1 MEKGVHMNWKG
12 KTAIVTGA
20 SGGIGSAICEKLASL
35 QINQVITGRKME
47 VLEKLAAEANGTGVE
62 VMACAGD
69 ITDSAFRK
77 SLVQNAVER
86 FGSLDVVINCAGI
99 AQNQHFEEVTEED
112 YDRIMNLNAKAP
124 YFLCQ
129 AALPEL
135 RKSSCATIINIT
147 SVVAHKGYPFQSAYA
162 ASKHALAGFSKSL
175 ANEVYKENIRVHL
188 ISPGGVYTPMV
199 ALARPDLTPDMVS
212 LPEDIA
218 NIAAFYLEM
227 RDANAIVDEIQVH
240 RSGKEPFA

>member
-1 MEKGVHMNWKG
+1 MNWKG

-20 SGGIGSAICEKLASL
+20 SGGIGSAVCEKLASL
-35 QINQVITGRKME
+35 QMNQVITGRKMD
-47 VLEKLAAEANGTGVE
+47 VLEKLSEKACGLGAE

-69 ITDSAFRK
+69 VTDSAFRK

-99 AQNQHFEEVTEED
+99 AQNQHFEEVTEEE

>member
-1 MEKGVHMNWKG
+1 MNWKG

-20 SGGIGSAICEKLASL
+20 SGGIGSAVCEKLASL
-35 QINQVITGRKME
+35 QMNQVITGRKTD
-47 VLEKLAAEANGTGVE
+47 VLEKLSAKACSLGAE

-69 ITDSAFRK
+69 VTDSAFRK

-175 ANEVYKENIRVHL
+175 ANEVYKENVRVHL

>member
-1 MEKGVHMNWKG
+1 MNWKG

-20 SGGIGSAICEKLASL
+20 SGGIGSAVCEKLASL
-35 QINQVITGRKME
+35 QMNQVITGRKMD
-47 VLEKLAAEANGTGVE
+47 VLEKLSAKARGLGAE

-69 ITDSAFRK
+69 VTDSAFRK

-86 FGSLDVVINCAGI
+86 FGSLDVVMNCAGI

>member
-1 MEKGVHMNWKG
+1 MDWKG
-12 KTAIVTGA
+12 KNAIVTGA
-20 SGGIGSAICEKLASL
+20 SGGIGSAVCKKLASMGIDQML
-35 QINQVITGRKME
+35 IGRNDE
-47 VLEKLAAEANGTGVE
+47 ILRKLAAKISEIGAAADIYTG
-62 VMACAGD
+62 D
-69 ITDSAFRK
+69 LTDMDFVKRIPRAAAK
-77 SLVQNAVER
+77 SL
-86 FGSLDVVINCAGI
+86 GGLDVVINCAGI
-99 AQNQHFEEVTEED
+99 AQNQPFEEVTEED
-112 YDRIMNLNAKAP
+112 FDRIMNLNARAP

-129 AALPEL
+129 AALPYL

-218 NIAAFYLEM
+218 EIAAFYLKL

>member
-1 MEKGVHMNWKG
+1 MNWKG

-35 QINQVITGRKME
+35 QINQVITGRKVE

-62 VMACAGD
+62 VMACTGD

-86 FGSLDVVINCAGI
+86 FGSLDVVMNCAGI

>member
-1 MEKGVHMNWKG
+1 MNWKG

-20 SGGIGSAICEKLASL
+20 SGGIGSAVCEKLASL
-35 QINQVITGRKME
+35 QMNQVITGRKMD
-47 VLEKLAAEANGTGVE
+47 VLEKLSAKACGLGAE

-69 ITDSAFRK
+69 VTDSAFRK

>member
-1 MEKGVHMNWKG
+1 MNWKG

-20 SGGIGSAICEKLASL
+20 SGGIGSAVCEKLASL
-35 QINQVITGRKME
+35 QMNQVITGRKMD
-47 VLEKLAAEANGTGVE
+47 VLEKLSAKACSLGAE

-69 ITDSAFRK
+69 VTDSAFRK

>member
-1 MEKGVHMNWKG
+1 MDWKG
-12 KTAIVTGA
+12 KNAIVTGA
-20 SGGIGSAICEKLASL
+20 SGGIGSAVCKKLASMGIDQML
-35 QINQVITGRKME
+35 IGRNDE
-47 VLEKLAAEANGTGVE
+47 ILRKLAAKISEIGAAADICTGDLTDIDFVKRIPGT
-62 VMACAGD
+62 AA
-69 ITDSAFRK
+69 K
-77 SLVQNAVER
+77 SL
-86 FGSLDVVINCAGI
+86 GGLDVVINCAGI
-99 AQNQHFEEVTEED
+99 AQNQPFEEVTEED
-112 YDRIMNLNAKAP
+112 FDRIMNLNARAP

-129 AALPEL
+129 AALPYL

-218 NIAAFYLEM
+218 EIAAFYLKL

>member
-1 MEKGVHMNWKG
+1 MNWKG

-20 SGGIGSAICEKLASL
+20 SGGIGRAICEKLASL
-35 QINQVITGRKME
+35 QMNQVITGRKEDM
-47 VLEKLAAEANGTGVE
+47 LEKLSAEMNELGAE
-62 VMACAGD
+62 VMAGAGD

-77 SLVQNAVER
+77 SLVQNALER
-86 FGSLDVVINCAGI
+86 FGGLDVVINCAGI

-175 ANEVYKENIRVHL
+175 ANEVYKDDIRVHL

-212 LPEDIA
+212 LPVDIA
-218 NIAAFYLEM
+218 NIVAFYLKM

>member
-1 MEKGVHMNWKG
+1 MDWKG
-12 KTAIVTGA
+12 RTAIVTGA
-20 SGGIGSAICEKLASL
+20 SGGIGSAVCRKLASM
-35 QINQVITGRKME
+35 QINQIITGRKRE
-47 VLEKLAAEANGTGVE
+47 VLESLADDPGRTGAEI
-62 VMACAGD
+62 MALDGD
-69 ITDSAFRK
+69 ITDSAFVK
-77 SLVQNAVER
+77 KLPQAALDH
-86 FGSLDVVINCAGI
+86 FGGLDVVINCAGI
-99 AQNQHFEEVTEED
+99 AQNQRFEEVTEED
-112 YDRIMNLNAKAP
+112 FDRIMRVNARAP

-129 AALPEL
+129 AALPAL

-218 NIAAFYLEM
+218 DIAAFYLEH
-227 RDANAIVDEIQVH
+227 RDANAIIDEIQVH
-240 RSGKEPFA
+240 RSGKEPFS

>member
-1 MEKGVHMNWKG
+1 MNWKG

-20 SGGIGSAICEKLASL
+20 SGGIGSAVCEKLASL
-35 QINQVITGRKME
+35 QMNQVITGRKMD
-47 VLEKLAAEANGTGVE
+47 VLEKLSAKARGLGAE

-175 ANEVYKENIRVHL
+175 ANEVYKENVRVHL

>member
-1 MEKGVHMNWKG
+1 MNWKG

-20 SGGIGSAICEKLASL
+20 SGGIGSAVCEKLASL
-35 QINQVITGRKME
+35 QMNQVITGRKMD
-47 VLEKLAAEANGTGVE
+47 VLEKISAKACGLGAE

-69 ITDSAFRK
+69 VTDSAFRK

-227 RDANAIVDEIQVH
+227 REANAIVDEIQVH

>member
-1 MEKGVHMNWKG
+1 MNWKG

-20 SGGIGSAICEKLASL
+20 SGGIGSAVCEKLASL
-35 QINQVITGRKME
+35 QMNQVITGRKMD
-47 VLEKLAAEANGTGVE
+47 VLEKLSAKARGLGAE

-69 ITDSAFRK
+69 VTDSAFRK

-162 ASKHALAGFSKSL
+162 ASKHALAGFSTNS
-175 ANEVYKENIRVHL
+175 NPFIL
-188 ISPGGVYTPMV
+188 I
-199 ALARPDLTPDMVS
+199 
-212 LPEDIA
+212 
-218 NIAAFYLEM
+218 YLFDFFGTVEHK
-227 RDANAIVDEIQVH
+227 I
-240 RSGKEPFA
+240 

>member
-1 MEKGVHMNWKG
+1 MNWKG

-20 SGGIGSAICEKLASL
+20 SGGIGSAVCEKLASL
-35 QINQVITGRKME
+35 QMNQVITGRKTD
-47 VLEKLAAEANGTGVE
+47 VLEKLSAKARGLGAE

-69 ITDSAFRK
+69 VTDSAFRK

>member
-1 MEKGVHMNWKG
+1 MNWKG

-20 SGGIGSAICEKLASL
+20 SGGIGSAVCEKLASL
-35 QINQVITGRKME
+35 QMNQVITGRKMD
-47 VLEKLAAEANGTGVE
+47 VLEKLSAKARGLGAE

-69 ITDSAFRK
+69 VTDSAFRK

-135 RKSSCATIINIT
+135 RKSSCATIINIA
-147 SVVAHKGYPFQSAYA
+147 SVVARKGYPFQSAYA

-212 LPEDIA
+212 MPEDIA

>member
-1 MEKGVHMNWKG
+1 MNWKG

-20 SGGIGSAICEKLASL
+20 SGGIGSAVCKKLASM
-35 QINQVITGRKME
+35 QISLVITGRKRE
-47 VLEKLAAEANGTGVE
+47 VLEQLSSELREMGAEAA
-62 VMACAGD
+62 ACAGD
-69 ITDSAFRK
+69 ITDSVFCK
-77 SLVQNAVER
+77 SLPQMAVEH
-86 FGSLDVVINCAGI
+86 FGGLDVVINCAGI
-99 AQNQHFEEVTEED
+99 AQNQRFEEVTEED
-112 YDRIMNLNAKAP
+112 FDRIMNLNAKAP

-135 RKSSCATIINIT
+135 RKSPCATIINIT

-218 NIAAFYLEM
+218 DIAAFYLKM
-227 RDANAIVDEIQVH
+227 RDANAIIDEIQVH

>member
-1 MEKGVHMNWKG
+1 MNWKG

-20 SGGIGSAICEKLASL
+20 SGGIGSAVCEKLASL
-35 QINQVITGRKME
+35 QMNQVITGRKMD
-47 VLEKLAAEANGTGVE
+47 VLEKISAKACGLGAE

-69 ITDSAFRK
+69 VTDSAFRK

-86 FGSLDVVINCAGI
+86 FGSLDIVINCAGI

-129 AALPEL
+129 TALPEL

>member
-1 MEKGVHMNWKG
+1 MNWKG

-20 SGGIGSAICEKLASL
+20 SGGIGGAVCEKLASL
-35 QINQVITGRKME
+35 QMNQVITGRKMD
-47 VLEKLAAEANGTGVE
+47 VLEKLSAKARGLGAE

-69 ITDSAFRK
+69 VTDSAFRK

>member
-1 MEKGVHMNWKG
+1 MNWKG

-20 SGGIGSAICEKLASL
+20 SGGIGGAVCEKLASL
-35 QINQVITGRKME
+35 QMNQVITGRKMD
-47 VLEKLAAEANGTGVE
+47 VLEKISAKACGLGAE

-69 ITDSAFRK
+69 VTDSAFRK

-162 ASKHALAGFSKSL
+162 ASKHALTGFSKSL
-175 ANEVYKENIRVHL
+175 ANEVYKENVRVHL

-227 RDANAIVDEIQVH
+227 REANAIVDEIQVH

>member
-1 MEKGVHMNWKG
+1 MNWKG

-20 SGGIGSAICEKLASL
+20 SGGIGGAVCEKLASL
-35 QINQVITGRKME
+35 QMNQVITGRKMD
-47 VLEKLAAEANGTGVE
+47 VLEKLSAKACSLGAE

-69 ITDSAFRK
+69 VTDSAFRK

-175 ANEVYKENIRVHL
+175 ANEVYKENVRVHL

>member
-1 MEKGVHMNWKG
+1 MNWKG

-20 SGGIGSAICEKLASL
+20 SGGIGSAVCEKLASL
-35 QINQVITGRKME
+35 QMNQVITGRKMD
-47 VLEKLAAEANGTGVE
+47 VLEKLSAKACGLGAE

-69 ITDSAFRK
+69 VTDSAFRK

-175 ANEVYKENIRVHL
+175 ANEVYKENVRVHL

>member
-1 MEKGVHMNWKG
+1 MNWKG

-20 SGGIGSAICEKLASL
+20 SGGIGSAVCEKLASL
-35 QINQVITGRKME
+35 QMNQVITGRKMD
-47 VLEKLAAEANGTGVE
+47 VLEKLSAKACGLGAE

-69 ITDSAFRK
+69 VTDSAFRK

-218 NIAAFYLEM
+218 DIAAFYLKM
-227 RDANAIVDEIQVH
+227 RDANAIIDEIQVH

>member
-1 MEKGVHMNWKG
+1 MNWKG

-20 SGGIGSAICEKLASL
+20 SGGIGSAVCEKLASL
-35 QINQVITGRKME
+35 QMNQVITGRKMD
-47 VLEKLAAEANGTGVE
+47 VLEKLSAKARGLGAEA
-62 VMACAGD
+62 MACAGD
-69 ITDSAFRK
+69 VTDSAFRK

>member
-1 MEKGVHMNWKG
+1 MNWKG

-20 SGGIGSAICEKLASL
+20 SGGIGGAVCEKLASL
-35 QINQVITGRKME
+35 QMNQVITGRKMD
-47 VLEKLAAEANGTGVE
+47 VLEKLSAKACSLGAE

-69 ITDSAFRK
+69 VTDSAFRK

>member
-1 MEKGVHMNWKG
+1 MNWKG

-20 SGGIGSAICEKLASL
+20 SGGIGSAVCEKLASL
-35 QINQVITGRKME
+35 QMNQVITGRKMD
-47 VLEKLAAEANGTGVE
+47 VLEKLSAKACGLGAE

>member
-1 MEKGVHMNWKG
+1 MNWKG

-20 SGGIGSAICEKLASL
+20 SGGIGGAVCEKLASL
-35 QINQVITGRKME
+35 QMNQVITGRKMD
-47 VLEKLAAEANGTGVE
+47 VLEKISAKACGLGAE

-69 ITDSAFRK
+69 VTDSAFRK

-175 ANEVYKENIRVHL
+175 ANEVYKDDIRVHL